1 MLCLEAAK
9 TEARKMSLVDMAR
22 IALAVLLGCTL
33 CLFGRL
39 AVEMISAN
47 KKERSAG
54 LIGLVIFA
62 ALLLVTLSVADLVH
76 VGDWISTARQP
87 G

>member
-9 TEARKMSLVDMAR
+9 TEARKMTLADMAR

-33 CLFGRL
+33 CIFGRL

-47 KKERSAG
+47 KRERERWPYRPG
-54 LIGLVIFA
+54 YLRGA
-62 ALLLVTLSVADLVH
+62 ASRHSV
-76 VGDWISTARQP
+76 GC
-87 G
+87 